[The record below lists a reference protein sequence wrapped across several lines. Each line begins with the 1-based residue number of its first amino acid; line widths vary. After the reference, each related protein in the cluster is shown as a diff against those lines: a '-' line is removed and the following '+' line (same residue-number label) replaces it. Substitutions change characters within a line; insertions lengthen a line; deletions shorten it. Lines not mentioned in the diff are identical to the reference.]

1 MRKIKFYRLNSEK
14 TQREIAKEIGCTQAL
29 ISMFETGKVIPGKK
43 FKEAIAEALNR
54 PEDEIFPR
62 EDNNE

>member
-62 EDNNE
+62 KDNNE